1 MITEDGGLKREREK
15 GGGGGEGGK
24 LTQWK
29 MFALQTLDGSIET
42 PREEN
47 PPSFSVDNW
56 GGPDRSGPIFGM
68 FARNEKCVA
77 NNRRLADNKPL
88 DIVAKAGDN
97 QLELILRLLI
107 GYFFLLQVRFVGFR
121 DRPLEE
127 RQMRFVAGCR
137 EGHTEIV
144 S

>member
-1 MITEDGGLKREREK
+1 
-15 GGGGGEGGK
+15 
-24 LTQWK
+24 

-107 GYFFLLQVRFVGFR
+107 GYFF
-121 DRPLEE
+121 
-127 RQMRFVAGCR
+127 FVAG
-137 EGHTEIV
+137 EIRRV
-144 S
+144 PRSPAGGAPNAIRRRMSRGPHRNRKLTAPLPI